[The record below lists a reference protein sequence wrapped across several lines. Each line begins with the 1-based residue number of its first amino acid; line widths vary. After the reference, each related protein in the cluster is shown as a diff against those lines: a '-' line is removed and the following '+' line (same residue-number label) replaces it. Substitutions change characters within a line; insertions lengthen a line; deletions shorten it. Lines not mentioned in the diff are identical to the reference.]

1 MAVFDDK
8 KGALSVEVVEA
19 QVEYDEPRTILQVHP
34 HTLFS
39 EEGGYARVEDSTGCT
54 VLKCDSRDM
63 SQKRALRRSFHSRI
77 FDMSS
82 EYGESELTVYPPWSN
97 GRLRFDEHFP
107 RRYRGTKTDTLLDV
121 QPDAFDRYRTII
133 RRAGRDIG
141 TATRPRWGLGAW
153 EINIPTGVDEPMVV
167 ALIVV
172 LMQQS
177 VVRQDSVLSSA
188 SSDYSSEVDTRR
200 STDSVDMMVEAAQLL
215 ALASRRPS
223 IAA

>member
-1 MAVFDDK
+1 MAMFDDK

-19 QVEYDEPRTILQVHP
+19 QVEYDEPP
-34 HTLFS
+34 
-39 EEGGYARVEDSTGCT
+39 
-54 VLKCDSRDM
+54 
-63 SQKRALRRSFHSRI
+63 LRRSFHSRI

-82 EYGESELTVYPPWSN
+82 EYGQSELTVYPPWSN

-153 EINIPTGVDEPMVV
+153 EINIPTGVDEPMV
-167 ALIVV
+167 
-172 LMQQS
+172 S
-177 VVRQDSVLSSA
+177 TTN
-188 SSDYSSEVDTRR
+188 SDV
-200 STDSVDMMVEAAQLL
+200 
-215 ALASRRPS
+215 
-223 IAA
+223 